1 MDFRIIKTVIS
12 REYSTRVKKKSF
24 LVTTFVVPILFAAFI
39 VGITYIMGNTK
50 QRKQDVAVVDQ
61 SGIVFSHLENTDRL
75 TFADYSLSDPDS
87 LKADLDAIGKDVL
100 VVISPL
106 DTVSKSVSVSAYS
119 GKPLGVEFTSGL
131 AVKVD
136 KAVEEYRVRQ
146 YGIDNLSKIMEEVR
160 SDVKINEYTL
170 GEDGKESV
178 SESGIYMIV
187 SMLLGIIIWMFIVMF
202 GGQVMSSVIEE
213 KNSRVVE
220 VLISS
225 VKAVDLMFGK
235 IIGVALVALTQFML
249 WIVLSV
255 VLVSVAGAFIG
266 QDMLKDISSNPQM
279 MAQTMGVSPEQLS
292 ALNLGQAGGSVAV
305 DLSAGDSASAITA
318 SSPAAAGDSA
328 LASASADSLSAAA
341 DIPSATADSLSAA
354 TPAEQDDLSV
364 IIGTLANIPWTRLI
378 ISFLLYFLLG
388 YLLYAS
394 LYAAIG
400 SAVENE
406 GDAQQLQMP
415 VTIPLLIAYFIILMA
430 FQNPDS
436 QLVVWGSLIPFTS
449 PIVMLARIPYG
460 VPMWQLALSLVLLLL
475 TFIACAWASA
485 KIYKA
490 GILLFGKKTTF
501 KDLWKWLKMK

>member
-87 LKADLDAIGKDVL
+87 LKADLEGIGKDVL

-119 GKPLGVEFTSGL
+119 AKPLGVEFTSGL
-131 AVKVD
+131 AGKVD

-178 SESGIYMIV
+178 SESGVYMMV

-328 LASASADSLSAAA
+328 LASASADSLSA
-341 DIPSATADSLSAA
+341 SA
-354 TPAEQDDLSV
+354 PAEQDDLSV

-460 VPMWQLALSLVLLLL
+460 VPMWQLVLSFALLLL

>member
-106 DTVSKSVSVSAYS
+106 DAASKSASVPADSA
-119 GKPLGVEFTSGL
+119 KPLGVEFASGL

-146 YGIDNLSKIMEEVR
+146 YGIDNLSNIMEEVR

-292 ALNLGQAGGSVAV
+292 ALNLGQASGSVAV

-341 DIPSATADSLSAA
+341 
-354 TPAEQDDLSV
+354 PAEQDDLSV

-460 VPMWQLALSLVLLLL
+460 VPMWQLVLSFALLLL

>member
-131 AVKVD
+131 AGKVD

-266 QDMLKDISSNPQM
+266 KDMLKDISSNPQM

-292 ALNLGQAGGSVAV
+292 ALNLGQASGSVAV

-341 DIPSATADSLSAA
+341 
-354 TPAEQDDLSV
+354 PAEQDDLSV

-415 VTIPLLIAYFIILMA
+415 VTIPLMIAYFIILMA

-460 VPMWQLALSLVLLLL
+460 VPMWQLVLSFALLLL

>member
-87 LKADLDAIGKDVL
+87 LKADLEGIGKDVL

-119 GKPLGVEFTSGL
+119 AKPLGVEFTSGL

-328 LASASADSLSAAA
+328 LASASADSLSAA
-341 DIPSATADSLSAA
+341 

-415 VTIPLLIAYFIILMA
+415 VTIPLMIAYFIILMA

-436 QLVVWGSLIPFTS
+436 QLAVWGSLIPFTS

-460 VPMWQLALSLVLLLL
+460 VPMWQLVLSFALLLL